1 MNYQH
6 LTAAVRGAIEVLLQE
21 KYTVR
26 AIARKLGRSPSTVSR
41 EIAKRGL
48 PTGYRATSAQSHYEK
63 QRLRCRGHHKCA
75 SVKRQKYLTK
85 KLGLGWSP
93 EQISG
98 RLKRTGSPLYVCH
111 ETIYAWLYGDTWAR
125 KEDLYQYLRLGRKK
139 RKQHTGRSVH
149 TLKIPNRVSIHERP
163 EIVSQR
169 IEYGHW
175 EGDSVIYPKKYAINT
190 LNELMVG
197 KVRFTKLDRKTAQ
210 ATAQA
215 VITRLNGDI
224 AHTLTLDNGTEQM
237 EHECISQATGV
248 KVFFADTY
256 CSNQRG
262 ANENVNML
270 LRGYLPKR
278 TDITDLTQE
287 ELDDIAE
294 ELNNRPR
301 KRLGYQTPNEV
312 YYQLMKGESS
322 TVALDIRM

>member
-149 TLKIPNRVSIHERP
+149 TLKIPNRVSIHDRP

-169 IEYGHW
+169 IE
-175 EGDSVIYPKKYAINT
+175 
-190 LNELMVG
+190 
-197 KVRFTKLDRKTAQ
+197 
-210 ATAQA
+210 
-215 VITRLNGDI
+215 
-224 AHTLTLDNGTEQM
+224 
-237 EHECISQATGV
+237 
-248 KVFFADTY
+248 
-256 CSNQRG
+256 
-262 ANENVNML
+262 
-270 LRGYLPKR
+270 
-278 TDITDLTQE
+278 
-287 ELDDIAE
+287 
-294 ELNNRPR
+294 
-301 KRLGYQTPNEV
+301 
-312 YYQLMKGESS
+312 
-322 TVALDIRM
+322 